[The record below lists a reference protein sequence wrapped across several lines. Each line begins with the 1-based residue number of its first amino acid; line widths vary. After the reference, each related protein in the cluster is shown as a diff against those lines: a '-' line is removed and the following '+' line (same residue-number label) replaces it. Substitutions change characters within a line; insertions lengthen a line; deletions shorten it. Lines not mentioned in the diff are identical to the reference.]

1 MEKKK
6 IKRFFNL
13 TLNACTT
20 RFEDSGVGPILSP
33 FMNKEKVNSF
43 CAEFNNQSKIY
54 KSGLPLRVQ
63 LCLFMDNSFF
73 FTIKGANF
81 SSLLKL
87 VLNIERF
94 DNINKNEMS
103 IFDFFFVGVLKNNFI
118 SQNKKKVYNKIFF
131 FSLINSLNSMKYLII
146 KNESNQ

>member
-13 TLNACTT
+13 TLNACSS
-20 RFEDSGVGPILSP
+20 RFEDQGIGPILSP

-54 KSGLPLRVQ
+54 KNGLPLRVQ
-63 LCLFMDNSFF
+63 LCLFIDNSFF
-73 FTIKGANF
+73 FFIKGANF

-87 VLNIERF
+87 ALNVDKF
-94 DNINKNEMS
+94 DHNKKNEIS
-103 IFDFFFVGVLKNNFI
+103 IFDFFFLCLLKNNLFLHR
-118 SQNKKKVYNKIFF
+118 NKMYNKVFF
-131 FSLINSLNSMKYLII
+131 FSLINSLNSMKFLIL
-146 KNESNQ
+146 KNETDE

>member
-13 TLNACTT
+13 NLSACIS
-20 RFEDSGVGPILSP
+20 RFEDSGIGPILSP

-43 CAEFNNQSKIY
+43 CTEFNNQSKNY

-63 LCLFMDNSFF
+63 LCLFIDNSFF
-73 FTIKGANF
+73 FYIKGVNF

-87 VLNIERF
+87 VLNVDRF
-94 DNINKNEMS
+94 NYIKKNE
-103 IFDFFFVGVLKNNFI
+103 IDLFDFFLLCILKNNFF
-118 SQNKKKVYNKIFF
+118 SHKKKIYNKIFF
-131 FSLINSLNSMKYLII
+131 LSLINSLNSMKFLII
-146 KNESNQ
+146 KNESI